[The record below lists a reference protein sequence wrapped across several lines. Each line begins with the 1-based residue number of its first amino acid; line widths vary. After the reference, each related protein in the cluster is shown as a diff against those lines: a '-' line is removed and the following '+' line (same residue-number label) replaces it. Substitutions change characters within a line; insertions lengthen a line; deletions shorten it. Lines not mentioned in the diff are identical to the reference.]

1 MEGPPGPPPRLA
13 SAFRKVLQHSH
24 SHDDI
29 LSSSASFRQNLS
41 KLNPNHASTVALI
54 EQMRSSLSASM
65 SRLALEVEPLNA
77 PALVMAATNGGSHHQ
92 HHCCNNCMPPHGCC
106 EHIGGR
112 CTIANINPSLVLA
125 CLNAASESSSLQ
137 QSFRGESV
145 DSGVAFSSPVG
156 THCSGRN
163 YSTSGFVRGANNGTN
178 SSFVND
184 VSVTVGANT
193 MLTISNATHLNY

>member
-1 MEGPPGPPPRLA
+1 MFRFPPHLGAETEGSGGIESINGNGSNYDSGAFSRTSSPADEVEGPPGPPPRLA

-77 PALVMAATNGGSHHQ
+77 PALVMAATNESMYFG
-92 HHCCNNCMPPHGCC
+92 
-106 EHIGGR
+106 
-112 CTIANINPSLVLA
+112 PSCVE
-125 CLNAASESSSLQ
+125 C
-137 QSFRGESV
+137 F
-145 DSGVAFSSPVG
+145 
-156 THCSGRN
+156 
-163 YSTSGFVRGANNGTN
+163 
-178 SSFVND
+178 
-184 VSVTVGANT
+184 
-193 MLTISNATHLNY
+193 